1 MKIYTRA
8 GDNGETSMIGG
19 QRVSKSHPRLE
30 AYGTL
35 DELNSM
41 LGILRASVST
51 KTNADILLENIQQD
65 LFRLGAVLANPKF
78 GADGG
83 PAAEISL
90 KCPVETMEADI
101 DRLCAMSPVLNSFV
115 LPSGSAGAA
124 YAHYARS
131 VCRRAE
137 RKIVPLCH
145 DVRTFDLVIR
155 YLNRLSDWLF
165 ALARA
170 ENAANGVDE
179 EPVCIAD

>member
-1 MKIYTRA
+1 MKIYTST
-8 GDNGETSMIGG
+8 GDNGETSLIGG
-19 QRVSKSHPRLE
+19 QRVSKAHPRLE

-35 DELNSM
+35 DELNSL
-41 LGILRASVST
+41 LGILRANVST

-65 LFRLGAVLANPKF
+65 LFRLGAGLANTKF

-83 PAAEISL
+83 PAAEILL
-90 KCPVETMEADI
+90 KCPIEAMEVDI
-101 DRLCAMSPVLNSFV
+101 DRLCSMSPVLNSFV

-124 YAHYARS
+124 YAQYARS

-137 RKIVPLCH
+137 RKIIPLRH
-145 DVRTFDLVIR
+145 DAHAFDWVIR

-170 ENAANGVDE
+170 ENAVNGIDE
-179 EPVCIAD
+179 ELVL